1 MVSPSGIL
9 YEQRGRWWLVRFK
22 KMRCGRSLR
31 PPPGHRG
38 VPAYA
43 VWSILDSRRQEEG
56 GQRQVL
62 VLGLDG
68 AGKSS
73 MLQGLT
79 ATDGDKRGHC
89 RPTRGF
95 NFMSLSA
102 PARQLEFLEIGGAE
116 DLRMYWAEYLGKT
129 HALVLV

>member
-1 MVSPSGIL
+1 MVLLRHISIALTAVVAAFGSAMFIALNYLYRRRIWSPQAE
-9 YEQRGRWWLVRFK
+9 YYMNKE
-22 KMRCGRSLR
+22 
-31 PPPGHRG
+31 
-38 VPAYA
+38 
-43 VWSILDSRRQEEG
+43 EEG

-129 HALVLV
+129 HALVLVCR